1 MPSGSR
7 LQSCQTGPCVSRPTT
22 LGTVSCGVPLLNHQA
37 SSSYSQSSLP
47 SGSRR
52 RTWLGDAFAA
62 KCAYGLS
69 GQ

>member
-7 LQSCQTGPCVSRPTT
+7 LQSCRTVLFVSRPATV
-22 LGTVSCGVPLLNHQA
+22 GIVSCGVPLLNHQA
-37 SSSYSQSSLP
+37 SCSYSQSSLP

-52 RTWLGDAFAA
+52 RTWLGDAFEAN
-62 KCAYGLS
+62 CADGLS